1 MTVSRL
7 LAVAAAGEHVRRPRT
22 RSRSRTLSWIWSC
35 SLERCRSCRSCR
47 SRSRSRS
54 RSASQPQ
61 RCCEMSADY
70 VRRAGLGVNLR
81 TMSTPNI
88 ALQRKQFE
96 DSDLAGRAGSCTVPQ
111 SGPRYSPQRRRP
123 ATAAGDFVPLLDSSV
138 RRQRGSL
145 SHSSRRRSRS
155 RRSSGASSAG
165 SLLKPPDIT
174 AQESV
179 LLRQLDR
186 IKELRAGVD
195 KDAGTQWTPRGQHVR
210 PRSRCETQQQPGEEA
225 SQRQAGLQNQMR
237 ELHERTLQLE
247 EQVDDKIARRDAWL
261 DLWSTELNDLG
272 WSRPE
277 KEGRRALH
285 GGSRPGVVTDMPAM
299 PGLEVPDGPPA
310 RPTSC
315 PWPWLTCR
323 APCCCR
329 CKTESG
335 RERGPDRRRAAR
347 LQAQDHKRRGGRSRA
362 LLRVVEPGAT
372 RSTQRWAVVPAR
384 V

>member
-1 MTVSRL
+1 
-7 LAVAAAGEHVRRPRT
+7 
-22 RSRSRTLSWIWSC
+22 
-35 SLERCRSCRSCR
+35 
-47 SRSRSRS
+47 
-54 RSASQPQ
+54 
-61 RCCEMSADY
+61 MSADY

-138 RRQRGSL
+138 RRQRGSW
-145 SHSSRRRSRS
+145 SRSSRRRSRS

-225 SQRQAGLQNQMR
+225 SQRLEAGLQNQMR

-247 EQVDDKIARRDAWL
+247 GVVDDKIARRDAWL

-277 KEGRRALH
+277 KERRRALH

-299 PGLEVPDGPPA
+299 PGLEVPRRPA
-310 RPTSC
+310 RPPNELPLAVAHLPCSLLLQMQDGK
-315 PWPWLTCR
+315 WQR
-323 APCCCR
+323 ARAGSTPGGEVAGAGPQAQGEQEPR
-329 CKTESG
+329 TASGGGARRHPQHATVGRRAGAGLSIPHRSG
-335 RERGPDRRRAAR
+335 RFQQVAQGRQAYAQA
-347 LQAQDHKRRGGRSRA
+347 LQAVAELEVEARREELRDRARASAVNGLSLTDTRNGG
-362 LLRVVEPGAT
+362 
-372 RSTQRWAVVPAR
+372 
-384 V
+384 